1 MALNF
6 EKRSVAFCFLDQDY
20 QINRFG
26 GNLETYGLRDLQEG
40 QHAENVFPFL
50 EGIFIGSRQSGLM
63 RHVALESSVF
73 ADVHYIFDEN
83 GLWIVF
89 LDATQEVE
97 RLTLMQ
103 QRGNEANLLKE
114 KINQLNLQLEA
125 ANSRIENLQ
134 AEIDS
139 RKSGDCNHALDE
151 K

>member
-26 GNLETYGLRDLQEG
+26 GSLETYGLRDLQEG

-50 EGIFIGSRQSGLM
+50 EVIFIGSRQSVLM

>member
-26 GNLETYGLRDLQEG
+26 GSLETYGLRDLQEG

-50 EGIFIGSRQSGLM
+50 EGKFAGSRQSGLM
-63 RHVALESSVF
+63 RHMAMKSGVF
-73 ADVHYIFDEN
+73 ADVHFIFDEN
-83 GLWIVF
+83 GLWIVL

-103 QRGNEANLLKE
+103 QRGNESNLLKE
-114 KINQLNLQLEA
+114 KIKQLNLQLEA

-134 AEIDS
+134 AELNA
-139 RKSGDCNHALDE
+139 RKSGDCNHALEE